1 VCLDMRRYEKM
12 AEASHYAFLY
22 DVETFCPKTRRQ
34 VKLTLGS
41 NQQQN
46 GEIVKGEPIFC
57 NREYVC
63 EWLRN
68 FPQGKA
74 EGCFL
79 NSINIETR
87 RRRP

>member
-1 VCLDMRRYEKM
+1 M

-22 DVETFCPKTRRQ
+22 DVETFCSITRRQ

-41 NQQQN
+41 NTKQD
-46 GEIVKGEPIFC
+46 GEIVKGKPIFC
-57 NREYVC
+57 NREYIC
-63 EWLRN
+63 EWIRN

-79 NSINIETR
+79 NSISIETR
-87 RRRP
+87 RRY